1 MKSCLGLIF
10 VILILIAVVGGGAL
24 HLYLSETAEF
34 SRSDRPTTTA
44 PGR

>member
-24 HLYLSETAEF
+24 LIYLSSTSEF
-34 SRSDRPTTTA
+34 SRTDRPATTSPA
-44 PGR
+44 R